1 MLHGAKSFKNLQ
13 KLSISVVLMWC
24 ICGKPKP
31 LKPEKREVLMV
42 HLWWCCGA
50 HVVRMWWDHELGWS

>member
-50 HVVRMWWDHELGWS
+50 HVVGS